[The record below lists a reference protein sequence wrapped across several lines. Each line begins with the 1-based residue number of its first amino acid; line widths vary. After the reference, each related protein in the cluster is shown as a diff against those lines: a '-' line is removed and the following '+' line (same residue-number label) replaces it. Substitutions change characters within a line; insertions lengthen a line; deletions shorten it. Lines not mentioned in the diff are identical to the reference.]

1 MEGGILE
8 RVKGIRE
15 KVAKKLKPEYSSPN
29 EFFDFAAEKGVT
41 KIAAK
46 ISERKKLSDYGKA
59 NKIAGDIG
67 VQYEIEFQAIKPEC
81 KDDEIV
87 TRFNMPVGYLT
98 SKEYSSI
105 KKRDFFNQKC
115 VAVLDHRLRLMPE
128 SMTAKIYFFGKPVSA
143 EEFAH
148 MVESVKS
155 AGIDPVL
162 DKNHISS
169 LF

>member
-8 RVKGIRE
+8 RVKGIKE
-15 KVAKKLKPEYSSPN
+15 KITKNLKPEYSSPN

-41 KIAAK
+41 DIIAK
-46 ISERKKLSDYGKA
+46 ISEKKTLPDYGRV
-59 NKIAGDIG
+59 NKVAGDIG
-67 VQYEIEFQAIKPEC
+67 VQYEIEFQAVNQES
-81 KDDEIV
+81 KDEEIIAK
-87 TRFNMPVGYLT
+87 FNMPIGYLT
-98 SKEYSSI
+98 SKEYANI
-105 KKRDFFNQKC
+105 EKRDFFNQKC

-143 EEFAH
+143 KEFAH
-148 MVESVKS
+148 MAESVKN

-162 DKNHISS
+162 DKNHLSS